1 MSRSYR
7 KNVILTDQ
15 GNKKAGKK
23 FANRKVRRS
32 VEDPDF
38 TCSLGDYKKLYES
51 YNISDYAFGYKSWE
65 NYYFYNRKFCKSDEE
80 CWANYKRKW
89 LSK

>member
-23 FANRKVRRS
+23 FANRKVRRIAK
-32 VEDPDF
+32 DP
-38 TCSLGDYKKLYES
+38 
-51 YNISDYAFGYKSWE
+51 
-65 NYYFYNRKFCKSDEE
+65 
-80 CWANYKRKW
+80 
-89 LSK
+89 